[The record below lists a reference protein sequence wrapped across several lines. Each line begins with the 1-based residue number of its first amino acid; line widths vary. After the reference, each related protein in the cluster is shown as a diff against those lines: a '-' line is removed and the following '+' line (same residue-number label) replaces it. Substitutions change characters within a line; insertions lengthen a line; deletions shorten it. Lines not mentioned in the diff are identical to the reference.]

1 VINTEEYPRESTSG
15 LSAFVMDLVEFGLMI
30 RIFLSAGT
38 ILSVASIVEKIK
50 NRVNVALEE
59 KSLREGVLSTL
70 HAPVFALLDI
80 NDQEASTTASFG
92 SSRTSPLLLA
102 KLLRGCFQQ

>member
-1 VINTEEYPRESTSG
+1 
-15 LSAFVMDLVEFGLMI
+15 MDLVEFGLMI